1 MGSTTIVGRLAGKVG
16 IVTGGSRGIGRGI
29 AEALAREG
37 AAVTICGRS
46 EADVRSTVAA
56 LTAKGLSVQGV
67 AADVSRE
74 EDVKRLVNS
83 VLLRSGRVDI
93 LVNNAGLGTFKPV
106 AEMSVEEFDTM
117 WSVNMR
123 GVFLA
128 TRAVLPSM
136 IKENGG
142 EIVNIASLA
151 GKNTFKGG
159 AGYAATKWALR
170 GFSGCLMLE
179 VRDHNIRVVTIC
191 PGSVDTEFSS
201 GGKRGENIPRPS
213 DVADA
218 VLFAVTAPPRAMF
231 SEIDLRPTRP

>member
-1 MGSTTIVGRLAGKVG
+1 MGRLDGRHA

-37 AAVTICGRS
+37 AGVTICGRD
-46 EADVRSTVAA
+46 EAAVRSAVAA
-56 LTAKGLSVQGV
+56 MKQAGLNVQGI
-67 AADVSRE
+67 AADVSRP
-74 EDVKRLVNS
+74 EDVKALAD
-83 VLLRSGRVDI
+83 LALARSGSVDI
-93 LVNNAGLGTFKPV
+93 LVNNAGLGTFRPV

-136 IKENGG
+136 IAQKRGD
-142 EIVNIASLA
+142 IVNIASLA

-179 VRDHNIRVVTIC
+179 VREHNIRVVTVC
-191 PGSVDTEFSS
+191 PGSVDTAFSS
-201 GGKRGENIPRPS
+201 TGKKGENIPQSS

-218 VLFAVTAPPRAMF
+218 VVFAVTAPARAMF

>member
-1 MGSTTIVGRLAGKVG
+1 MGKLDGKVA

-29 AEALAREG
+29 AEGLAREG
-37 AAVTICGRS
+37 ATVTMCGRN
-46 EADVRSTVAA
+46 EADVRAAVAA
-56 LTAKGLSVQGV
+56 WKARGLTVEGI
-67 AADVSRE
+67 AADVSSE
-74 EDVKRLVNS
+74 EDVNRLVDG
-83 VLLRSGRVDI
+83 VLLRSQRVDI

-136 IKENGG
+136 MKQKGG
-142 EIVNIASLA
+142 DIVNIASLA

-179 VRDHNIRVVTIC
+179 VRDHNIRVVTVC

-201 GGKRGENIPRPS
+201 GGKRGENIPQPS

-218 VLFAVTAPPRAMF
+218 VLFAVMAPVRAMF

>member
-1 MGSTTIVGRLAGKVG
+1 MGRLDGKSA

-37 AAVTICGRS
+37 ASVTICGRS
-46 EADVRSTVAA
+46 ETNVRSAVAA
-56 LTAKGLSVQGV
+56 MTAEGLDVEGV

-74 EDVKRLVNS
+74 ADVKKVVDAAAR
-83 VLLRSGRVDI
+83 RTRRIDI
-93 LVNNAGLGTFKPV
+93 LVNNAGLGFFKPV
-106 AEMSVEEFDTM
+106 ADMSVEEFDTM

-128 TRAVLPSM
+128 TRAVLPAM
-136 IKENGG
+136 ISQKGG
-142 EIVNIASLA
+142 DIVNIASLA

-179 VRDHNIRVVTIC
+179 VRDHNIRVVTVC

-201 GGKRGENIPRPS
+201 GGKKGTNIPQAS

-218 VLFAVTAPPRAMF
+218 VLFAVTAPGRAMF